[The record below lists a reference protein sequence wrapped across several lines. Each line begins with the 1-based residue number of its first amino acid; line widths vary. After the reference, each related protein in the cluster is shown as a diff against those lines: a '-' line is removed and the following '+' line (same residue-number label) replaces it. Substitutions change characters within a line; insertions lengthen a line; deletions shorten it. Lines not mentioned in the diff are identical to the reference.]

1 VCIAIHLGNMPED
14 IVVETVSELDDME
27 SDGEEW
33 LSGMLQGDSANEGCC
48 YGTNNENPSAFA
60 CQREA
65 CRTADQYN
73 VASIIN
79 EAVHHSSHASCSG
92 TNIMDTNIDLQ
103 EPQSSGESMSCSSVQ
118 SLDDVADVI
127 MEATN
132 AASAST
138 RPTRQDQSLTRLLRD
153 VKLCSSPFPSYQKQ
167 ISVSKLWEDTR
178 C

>member
-1 VCIAIHLGNMPED
+1 MPKD

-138 RPTRQDQSLTRLLRD
+138 RPTR
-153 VKLCSSPFPSYQKQ
+153 
-167 ISVSKLWEDTR
+167 
-178 C
+178 